1 MDTLTFNGNPVLTEN
16 SQLSR
21 DCALTAE
28 DCRSGETAIRA
39 EGVSKVYKLYKRKI
53 DRLKESIH
61 PFRRKYHMDFYALKD
76 VSFELKKGQTI
87 GIIGKNGAGKSTLL
101 QILTG
106 VLTPTSGTVHRC
118 GRISALLE
126 LGAGFNSELTG
137 LENVYFNSTL
147 MGYSKKEIDEKID
160 DIVSFA
166 EIGDFADQQ
175 VKTYS
180 SGMFV
185 RLAFAVAINIDPA
198 ILIVDEALSV
208 GDIRFQQKC
217 FRRFREF
224 KEQGKS
230 IIFVSHDMG
239 AIKSFCDVAVWLKD
253 GSIYRYGDPEL
264 VSKQYFSFMCYDS
277 ITVEENSKGI
287 AGGNNIDKKQ
297 NDIYSNASLW
307 EDVTGYS
314 SFGEGGAEIQRVTL
328 INRTTGQRIGSLSG
342 GEDVRFIIEARVAKP
357 IANPGFGII
366 LKDVYGNFM
375 FTLNNYMY
383 NIPIKPIGPAD
394 RIRVEFD
401 FVFPKLKN
409 GHYTFTASISDGTLE
424 THIQNH
430 WVHDAYLV
438 QLANNDMRYKMG
450 CYVILDDVDMNVVPG

>member
-1 MDTLTFNGNPVLTEN
+1 MNTLAYKGSTVLTEN
-16 SQLSR
+16 AHIPGDFASELS
-21 DCALTAE
+21 DCQSE
-28 DCRSGETAIRA
+28 ETAIRA
-39 EGVSKVYKLYKRKI
+39 VGISKVYKLYKRKL
-53 DRLKESIH
+53 DRLKESLH
-61 PFRRKYHMDFYALKD
+61 PFRKKYHVDFYALRD

-101 QILTG
+101 QVLTG
-106 VLTPTSGTVHRC
+106 VLTPTTGVVYRT

-126 LGAGFNSELTG
+126 LGAGFNPELTG

-166 EIGDFADQQ
+166 EIGDFADQA

-185 RLAFAVAINIDPA
+185 RLAFAVAINIDPD

-239 AIKSFCDVAVWLKD
+239 AVKNFCDIAVWLKD
-253 GSIYRYGDPEL
+253 GSIHHFGDPIL
-264 VSKQYFSFMCYDS
+264 VSKHYFSFMCYDS
-277 ITVEENSKGI
+277 LTTGDDTTKETQTIDTKSDTSENDSM
-287 AGGNNIDKKQ
+287 
-297 NDIYSNASLW
+297 W
-307 EDVTGYS
+307 EDVSGYS
-314 SFGEGGAEIQRVTL
+314 SFGEGGAEIERVTL
-328 INRTTGQRIGSLSG
+328 INRKTGERVDALNG
-342 GEDVRFIIEARVAKP
+342 GEDVCFIVEGRATQP
-357 IANPGFGII
+357 IAHPGIGII
-366 LKDVYGNFM
+366 LKDIYGNFM
-375 FTLNNYMY
+375 FTVNNYMY
-383 NIPIKPIGPAD
+383 NISIKPLNPSD
-394 RIRVEFD
+394 KIRVEFN

-438 QLANNDMRYKMG
+438 RLVNNDIRYKMG
-450 CYVILDDVDMNVVPG
+450 CYVILDDVDMKVDFK

>member
-1 MDTLTFNGNPVLTEN
+1 MSTLTFKGNTILTEN
-16 SQLSR
+16 THILG
-21 DCALTAE
+21 DTASTLL
-28 DCRSGETAIRA
+28 DNYSGETAIRA
-39 EGVSKVYKLYKRKI
+39 EGISKVYKLYKRKI

-61 PFRRKYHMDFYALKD
+61 PLRKQYHVNFYALRD

-106 VLTPTSGTVHRC
+106 VLTPSAGVVYRT

-126 LGAGFNSELTG
+126 LGAGFNPELTG
-137 LENVYFNSTL
+137 IENVYFNSTL

-160 DIVSFA
+160 DIVGFA
-166 EIGDFADQQ
+166 EIGDFAEQA

-185 RLAFAVAINIDPA
+185 RLAFAVAINIDPD

-239 AIKSFCDVAVWLKD
+239 AVKNFCDIAVWLKD
-253 GSIYRYGDPEL
+253 GSIHSFGDPEV
-264 VSKQYFSFMCYDS
+264 VSKHYFSFMCYDS
-277 ITVEENSKGI
+277 LTTVDDTKATQS
-287 AGGNNIDKKQ
+287 ID
-297 NDIYSNASLW
+297 NVTDDVSLW
-307 EDVTGYS
+307 EDVSGYS
-314 SFGEGGAEIQRVTL
+314 SFGEGGAEIERVTL
-328 INRTTGQRIGSLSG
+328 IDRKTGQRIDALNG
-342 GEDVRFIIEARVAKP
+342 GEDVRFIVDGRATKL
-357 IANPGFGII
+357 IAHPGIGII
-366 LKDVYGNFM
+366 LKDIYGNFI
-375 FTLNNYMY
+375 FTINNYMY
-383 NIPIKPIGPAD
+383 NISIKPLNPAD
-394 RIRVEFD
+394 KIRVEFD

-438 QLANNDMRYKMG
+438 RLVNNDIRYKMG
-450 CYVILDDVDMNVVPG
+450 CYVILDDVDMKIDLR